1 MKKTYVKP
9 EVYFE
14 NFELS
19 ANIAAGCEA
28 ISNSAQDMCEI
39 IDKELGVSVF
49 AELVCVYHAPGSG
62 QKPCY
67 DVPQANYNV
76 FTS

>member
-9 EVYFE
+9 KVYFE
-14 NFELS
+14 SFELS

-28 ISNSAQDMCEI
+28 ISNSAQNMCEI

-49 AELVCVYHAPGSG
+49 AKDVCEWTAPNSG
-62 QKPCY
+62 DKPCY